1 MTDRRARDS
10 LVKNWQQS
18 IAVRICAVTLWAIL
32 PVSLLITFVA
42 NHNLEEKIRQEY
54 VDKADLLAYR
64 ISNITHQQMLQS
76 SSDHL
81 TLVDK
86 IINELGIS
94 SLSILHKDHEH
105 VYGDSAQ
112 DIQSVERSVDVY
124 VSGNTTDRD
133 KIKLVF
139 SHPSINSLV
148 NERRKQIIFPVI
160 ISLLAFGVFLIWVI
174 RTIVHKP
181 FQDLVDATVAISKGD
196 HNIRLDSTRHDEFG
210 FISRFFNDMLDKLMA
225 QQEQLENVVTEAKS
239 ANKAKSVFLAHMSH
253 ELRTPLNAIIGY
265 SEMLVDI
272 AKDNNDLENI
282 QDLLRIRTAGRY
294 LLDLIN
300 NILDITRIEAG
311 KMEVY
316 IEYINV
322 PKMVDEI
329 ITTLH
334 PLAAKNSNTLI
345 VDFPKD
351 IGAINSDYTK
361 LRQSLVNLLSNACKF
376 TENGTVTL
384 QVQQTRFR
392 NKDKVIFKVVDNG
405 MGIPPDRLG
414 KLFTSFSRGDAA
426 KINDIPGTGLGLVIS
441 RFFINILGGEISVQS
456 EVGIGTTFTIHLPR
470 EAEHISSEDLKVRF
484 ANQS

>member
-1 MTDRRARDS
+1 MTDRRPRDS

-18 IAVRICAVTLWAIL
+18 IAVRICAATLWAIL

-64 ISNITHQQMLQS
+64 ISNLTHQQMLQS

-94 SLSILHKDHEH
+94 SLSILHKGHEH

-148 NERRKQIIFPVI
+148 HERRKQIIFPVI
-160 ISLLAFGVFLIWVI
+160 ISLLTFGVFLIWVI

-196 HNIRLDSTRHDEFG
+196 HNIRLDSTRQDEFG

-316 IEYINV
+316 IEHINV
-322 PKMVDEI
+322 PKMVDDI
-329 ITTLH
+329 IATLH

-361 LRQSLVNLLSNACKF
+361 LRQSIVNLLSNACKF

-384 QVQQTRFR
+384 QVEQTRFR
-392 NKDKVIFKVVDNG
+392 NKDKVIFKVVDTG
-405 MGIPPDRLG
+405 MGIPPERLG

-484 ANQS
+484 AQA